1 MPEGKITIQGE
12 AVQEFTEKDNKEIAE
27 KEVAVTDIAIVDE
40 CILRD
45 KIYEIRGMKVMLD
58 FELAEIY
65 GYETKNFNRQVK
77 NNAAKFEGDDFM
89 FQLTRSEIEELS
101 RCNNFT
107 SIQTKGVKGGRT
119 NLPYAFTEQGVYMLM
134 TVLRGEL
141 ATRQSR
147 ALVRAFKSL
156 KDYIIENQGLIGRQE
171 YLRLSMQ
178 VSDNIREGMQMRRD
192 LDELTEDMKGVLDRL
207 SDVVTKSEIAPILL
221 ELGEPEDKREYLFL
235 DGQPMKA
242 VDAYIKIYSKA
253 KKTIHIVDDYIGPKT
268 LHLLQGA
275 QNGVSITLISD
286 NRGGYLKASDYSDFQ
301 KEFPGNPVTFLQSK
315 GKSHDRFIVL
325 DYGTAYEKAFHC
337 GTSSKDAGNRA
348 TAITEFSDSTVKVA
362 LSNLLGSMISNPI
375 LVLK

>member
-1 MPEGKITIQGE
+1 MPESKITIQGE
-12 AVQEFTEKDNKEIAE
+12 AVQELKEDKKGFTEKDK

-40 CILRD
+40 YSLRD
-45 KIYEIRGMKVMLD
+45 KIYEVRGMKVMLD

-89 FQLTRSEIEELS
+89 FQLTKAESDEIL
-101 RCNNFT
+101 RCKNFT
-107 SIQTKGVKGGRT
+107 SSWGGTRY
-119 NLPYAFTEQGVYMLM
+119 LPYAFTEQGVYMLM

-147 ALVRAFKSL
+147 ALIRAFKSL
-156 KDYIIENQGLIGRQE
+156 KDYVIENQGLIGRQE

-192 LDELTEDMKGVLDRL
+192 LDELTEDMKGVLDKL

-337 GTSSKDAGNRA
+337 GASSKDAGNRA
-348 TAITEFSDSTVKVA
+348 TAITEFSDSTVKMA

-375 LVLK
+375 LALK

>member
-1 MPEGKITIQGE
+1 MSEGTKART
-12 AVQEFTEKDNKEIAE
+12 VQDRTAAEGIDPIE
-27 KEVAVTDIAIVDE
+27 KESTVTDIAIVDE
-40 CILRD
+40 YTLRD
-45 KIYEIRGMKVMLD
+45 KIYEIRGVKVMLD

-77 NNAAKFEGDDFM
+77 NNAAKFKGDDFM
-89 FQLTRSEIEELS
+89 FQLTKVEFDEIL
-101 RCNNFT
+101 RCKNFT
-107 SIQTKGVKGGRT
+107 SSWGGNRY
-119 NLPYAFTEQGVYMLM
+119 LPHAFTEQGVYMLM

-147 ALVRAFKSL
+147 ALVKAFKSL
-156 KDYIIENQGLIGRQE
+156 KDYVIENQGLIGRQE

-178 VSDNIREGMQMRRD
+178 VSDNIREGMRMRHD

-221 ELGEPEDKREYLFL
+221 ELGKPEDKREYLFL
-235 DGQPMKA
+235 DGQPMRA

-275 QNGVSITLISD
+275 QNGVSITLFSD
-286 NRGGYLKASDYSDFQ
+286 NKGGYLKASDYSDFQ
-301 KEFPGNPVTFLQSK
+301 KEFPNNPVTFLQS
-315 GKSHDRFIVL
+315 GNKSHDRFIIL
-325 DYGTAYEKAFHC
+325 DYGTTDERAFHC
-337 GTSSKDAGNRA
+337 GASSKDAGNRA
-348 TAITEFSDSTVKVA
+348 TAITEFSDSTVKDA
-362 LSNLLGSMISNPI
+362 LSNLLGSMLSNPT